1 MHQTKFVISFLFC
14 FFYAEEKTEEE
25 WWHKRADVMVEKQ
38 IERRGVKDPRV
49 LKVMRET
56 PRHRFIPPHLE
67 KMAYNDGPLPIGEG
81 QTISQP
87 YIVALM
93 TELLQLKG
101 EEKVLEIGTGS
112 GYQAAILSPLTKRVY
127 TIEIVNKL
135 ADSAEKILKKLG
147 YTNITA
153 KWGDGYKGW
162 AEYAPFDGIIVTAA
176 PNQIPQ
182 PLIEQ
187 LKPGGR
193 LVIPVGTRFQE
204 LKVLLKTKADKI
216 LEENII
222 PVRFVPM
229 VHPQDTIPDSGLH
242 PGQ

>member
-1 MHQTKFVISFLFC
+1 MKIFLLLLIC
-14 FFYAEEKTEEE
+14 ICCCSEQVENQ
-25 WWHKRADVMVEKQ
+25 WWIGKADKMVTNQ
-38 IERRGVKDPRV
+38 IERRGVKDEGV
-49 LKVMRET
+49 LRTMRET
-56 PRHRFIPPHLE
+56 PRHLFIPSHL
-67 KMAYNDGPLPIGEG
+67 KSLAYSDGPLPIGEG

-101 EEKVLEIGTGS
+101 GEKVLEIGTGS
-112 GYQAAILSPLTKRVY
+112 GYQSAVLSPLVKQVY
-127 TIEIVNKL
+127 TIEIVKNL
-135 ADSAEKILKKLG
+135 ADSAEKKLKKLS
-147 YTNITA
+147 YTNITV

-162 AEYAPFDGIIVTAA
+162 PEYAPFDGIIVTAA
-176 PNQIPQ
+176 PDLIPHS
-182 PLIEQ
+182 LIEQ

-204 LKVLLKTKADKI
+204 LKVLLKTKGDKI

-229 VHPQDTIPDSGLH
+229 VHPQNTIPDNSLH
-242 PGQ
+242 PDQ